1 LSFEWISDGRRFRG
15 INRKNSKLTNCAV
28 SSIRSNQE
36 GEVMANGRENQ
47 ATTTQTTQQEGGPQ
61 SQQTAGGQS
70 TGQAQQTALSRR
82 EQSVPAIGASPF
94 SFMRRFGED
103 MDRIFEDFGYGRAL
117 APKDFAQLAAWS
129 PQVEVFQR
137 DGQLVVRAALP
148 GLTKDDVQVELRDDA
163 VILRGERRQEHEEQR
178 EGYYRCEVTHGSFYR
193 EIPLPEGVKTDN
205 ATATFHDGVLEITMQ
220 APKQKTRGRQLQIQD
235 ASASGQPQ
243 AKPQASGA
251 NQ

>member
-1 LSFEWISDGRRFRG
+1 LNGFLTGAGCEA

-61 SQQTAGGQS
+61 SQQTTGGQS

-82 EQSVPAIGASPF
+82 GQSVPAIGASPF

-103 MDRIFEDFGYGRAL
+103 MDRLFEDFGFGAL
-117 APKDFAQLAAWS
+117 ATRNLAQVDAWS
-129 PQVEVFQR
+129 PQVEIFQR
-137 DGQLVVRAALP
+137 DGQLVVRASLP
-148 GLTKDDVQVELRDDA
+148 GLNKDDVQVELRDDA
-163 VILRGERRQEHEEQR
+163 IILRGERRQEHEEQR

-193 EIPLPEGVKTDN
+193 EIPLPEGVKTDD
-205 ATATFHDGVLEITMQ
+205 ATATFRDGVLEITMQ
-220 APKQKTRGRQLQIQD
+220 APQQQPRGRQLQIQD

-251 NQ
+251 NR

>member
-1 LSFEWISDGRRFRG
+1 
-15 INRKNSKLTNCAV
+15 
-28 SSIRSNQE
+28 
-36 GEVMANGRENQ
+36 MANGRENQ
-47 ATTTQTTQQEGGPQ
+47 ETTKQTTQQGGGQQ

-103 MDRIFEDFGYGRAL
+103 MDRLFEDFGFGGAL
-117 APKDFAQLAAWS
+117 APRNLAPFAAWS

-137 DGQLVVRAALP
+137 DGQMVVRAYLP
-148 GLTKDDVQVELRDDA
+148 GLNKDDVQVELRDDA
-163 VILRGERRQEHEEQR
+163 IILRGERRQEHEEQR

-193 EIPLPEGVKTDN
+193 EIPLPEGVKTDD

-220 APKQKTRGRQLQIQD
+220 APQQQTPGRQLQIQD
-235 ASASGQPQ
+235 ALASGQPQ
-243 AKPQASGA
+243 AKAQASGV
-251 NQ
+251 NR